1 MCTGN
6 RARKA
11 RPRGVLAGRQ
21 LPAPTQSTV
30 RTETPSPP
38 RQRPDPGGQPAPPE
52 AAAWFPGTRPTPG
65 REGTQGRLRTGSPAP
80 PDRPH
85 GRDLSPGINEPQPA
99 PSHVPSQKNVSVPTT
114 AATTTPEQET
124 GADGIVRCRET
135 SLHRQG
141 ARGRPL
147 EGRTRGPAPPSR
159 TASLSA
165 VSRGVLS
172 HCRSPCSQLSCGA
185 DTQTHTCTHGNVH
198 TCNTHANMQTRTRK
212 HMHATPALQP
222 GCHMCRCTYTRTH
235 TSCVSGAPTACRTP
249 ADSTGDPDT
258 PTPGRCVRAPA
269 PPRPPWE
276 RAVSWQLT

>member
-1 MCTGN
+1 MTPEAWFPGRQLSPAPRHSADSQPSEPRVRDLTVRYRAARGSSGDSASARAELPAGRRRPRPPPWRGFQVCTGN

-30 RTETPSPP
+30 CTETPSPP

-65 REGTQGRLRTGSPAP
+65 REGAQGQLRTGSPAP

-85 GRDLSPGINEPQPA
+85 GRDLSPRINEPQPA

-135 SLHRQG
+135 SLHRG
-141 ARGRPL
+141 RGDGRWK
-147 EGRTRGPAPPSR
+147 EGRGALRPPL
-159 TASLSA
+159 AQPLSA
-165 VSRGVLS
+165 QCPGE
-172 HCRSPCSQLSCGA
+172 SCPTAGA
-185 DTQTHTCTHGNVH
+185 
-198 TCNTHANMQTRTRK
+198 HAPSCHVAQTRKRAHVQHTRK
-212 HMHATPALQP
+212 HAN
-222 GCHMCRCTYTRTH
+222 TH
-235 TSCVSGAPTACRTP
+235 T
-249 ADSTGDPDT
+249 
-258 PTPGRCVRAPA
+258 
-269 PPRPPWE
+269 
-276 RAVSWQLT
+276 